1 MFSITE
7 SITRVASRAQHQV
20 ADSLKTKI
28 LPQLIR
34 QEWIRTT
41 SVWRRIV
48 LCVTTVSAGVKNS
61 IKSISTTLKSHTL
74 KSSSSS
80 SMFLLLLVVLLEMFW
95 WDYFN
100 LFSVDP
106 LKTTANFSVLSSN
119 HLFLIS
125 RLFSL
130 SPPVV
135 TCKLLLT
142 CSLSTSPSQT
152 FLSSSSVLLSP
163 SSRMSPTLGSL
174 EQSCAELSY
183 SLRYYQ
189 STFISMDNPVLE

>member
-1 MFSITE
+1 M
-7 SITRVASRAQHQV
+7 
-20 ADSLKTKI
+20 
-28 LPQLIR
+28 
-34 QEWIRTT
+34 
-41 SVWRRIV
+41 
-48 LCVTTVSAGVKNS
+48 KNS
-61 IKSISTTLKSHTL
+61 IKSISTTLKSPTL

-80 SMFLLLLVVLLEMFW
+80 SMFLLWLVVLLEMYW

-106 LKTTANFSVLSSN
+106 LKTSTNFSVLSSN

-130 SPPVV
+130 WPAVV

-163 SSRMSPTLGSL
+163 SSKMSPTLGSL

-189 STFISMDNPVLE
+189 STFIFISFHCCNVLFVHLPKKREKKTDKFKLLFQNVSMSVSVLTLTAIAYDRYKGG

>member
-1 MFSITE
+1 M
-7 SITRVASRAQHQV
+7 
-20 ADSLKTKI
+20 
-28 LPQLIR
+28 
-34 QEWIRTT
+34 
-41 SVWRRIV
+41 
-48 LCVTTVSAGVKNS
+48 KNS
-61 IKSISTTLKSHTL
+61 IKSISTTLKSPTL

-80 SMFLLLLVVLLEMFW
+80 SMFLLWLVVLLEMFW

-125 RLFSL
+125 ISRLFSL
-130 SPPVV
+130 WPPVV

-163 SSRMSPTLGSL
+163 SSKMSPTLGSL

-189 STFISMDNPVLE
+189 FTFIFISFHRCLLLFVHLPKKRKKRTDKLNFNIYFRMFQCLFLCWL